1 MIIRKISHIL
11 CNYENIT
18 RLFAGA
24 CLLLFIAGILLLP
37 LPYSENELYPKN
49 FDRNSSLDP
58 YDRGGPPFTQVTIV
72 SQYPENSPTAG
83 LVTSY
88 LTPFSLFL
96 SQVTCTSAPP
106 SSPTREELS
115 MRSCTTPG
123 GWIPLSRPRSSSSRL
138 PLPRTSTGGLT
149 MWAQYSY
156 GIFVVMVAGVIA
168 FYALARERDDLHKL
182 LLLDLVE
189 IVGLGVIALLGTDL
203 AEALILP
210 GLTVGIAELLA
221 LSQIYCTKRGFGSG
235 RYGGS
240 TSK

>member
-37 LPYSENELYPKN
+37 LSYNEKQLYPKN

-58 YDRGGPPFTQVTIV
+58 YDRGGPPFTEVTIV

-96 SQVTCTSAPP
+96 SQVTMH
-106 SSPTREELS
+106 LG
-115 MRSCTTPG
+115 TTIVSHPG
-123 GWIPLSRPRSSSSRL
+123 GIIDEILYNTR
-138 PLPRTSTGGLT
+138 GLDT
-149 MWAQYSY
+149 
-156 GIFVVMVAGVIA
+156 VVEATILFIA
-168 FYALARERDDLHKL
+168 FA
-182 LLLDLVE
+182 
-189 IVGLGVIALLGTDL
+189 IA
-203 AEALILP
+203 
-210 GLTVGIAELLA
+210 
-221 LSQIYCTKRGFGSG
+221 SYIYRKG
-235 RYGGS
+235 
-240 TSK
+240 